1 MTVAYFLM
9 IFNHFLNIPSPV
21 TLSFSFSRKGA
32 TTLRIIIEEFVRDY
46 FRVDITSGIFIYFYS
61 IRRLLFQGSFKKICA
76 RI

>member
-9 IFNHFLNIPSPV
+9 IFNHFLNIPPPV
-21 TLSFSFSRKGA
+21 ALSRKGA